1 MNSGDSS
8 STVPGASAS
17 SGGGGGED
25 EAKLTVAQLL
35 RMEQMKKRAEKQK
48 ELREAQEDEN
58 HEDLLS
64 YSAYRPVKLKFG
76 MPHPDPVVE
85 NASLAAVAPP
95 DITCEFGLD
104 LRAASHHLLHR
115 CSLLTL
121 LG

>member
-1 MNSGDSS
+1 MNSEDPSS
-8 STVPGASAS
+8 NVPGASAS

-25 EAKLTVAQLL
+25 DAKLSAAQLL

-64 YSAYRPVKLKFG
+64 YSVYRPAKLKFG

-85 NASLAAVAPP
+85 NSSLAAVAPP
-95 DITCEFGLD
+95 DITCELVWI
-104 LRAASHHLLHR
+104 
-115 CSLLTL
+115 
-121 LG
+121 